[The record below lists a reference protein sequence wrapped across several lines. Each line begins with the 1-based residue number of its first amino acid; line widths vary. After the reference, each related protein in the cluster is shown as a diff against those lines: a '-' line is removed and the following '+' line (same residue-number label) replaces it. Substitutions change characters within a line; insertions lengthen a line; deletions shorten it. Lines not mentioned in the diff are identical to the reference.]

1 MLAIESIW
9 NSLAKLAA
17 RGSFA
22 IATQFQPLVF
32 TNPEPVRI
40 VGETN
45 CNSSRMSPERAKF
58 LDQSLSRRF
67 TIFTPK
73 SNHGLGTKVGF
84 EDFFFL
90 VDEAGI
96 ESLSYL
102 VMSSANRINRTLR
115 LPTGINFNA
124 ATNLFNADFGVTT
137 TKSAELELPLTIV
150 CPAANRSAR
159 GDNAADNTAHDKI
172 DINLPV
178 AETHNVV
185 AIEFPSSYS

>member
-22 IATQFQPLVF
+22 IATQFQPLVV
-32 TNPEPVRI
+32 TNPAPDRI

-58 LDQSLSRRF
+58 LVQSLSRRF

-84 EDFFFL
+84 EDFL

-102 VMSSANRINRTLR
+102 VMSSANPINRTLR

-124 ATNLFNADFGVTT
+124 ATNFFTDDFGVTT
-137 TKSAELELPLTIV
+137 TKPAELEVPLTIV

-159 GDNAADNTAHDKI
+159 GDNAADKTAHDKI
-172 DINLPV
+172 AINLPD
-178 AETHNVV
+178 AALHNLV
-185 AIEFPSSYS
+185 AIGFPSSYS